1 MLSNMAIRVKTFFAT
16 REIKLHLTHQ
26 HREKK
31 TTSNL
36 ILLHRFPNHVTHS
49 SGHLFLFLKKLL
61 GIISGTHTQT
71 PSAPFSISF
80 ITDHC
85 SLYLNKFV

>member
-61 GIISGTHTQT
+61 GIISGTHTHRPHLLRLASLLSLT
-71 PSAPFSISF
+71 TAPYI
-80 ITDHC
+80 
-85 SLYLNKFV
+85 